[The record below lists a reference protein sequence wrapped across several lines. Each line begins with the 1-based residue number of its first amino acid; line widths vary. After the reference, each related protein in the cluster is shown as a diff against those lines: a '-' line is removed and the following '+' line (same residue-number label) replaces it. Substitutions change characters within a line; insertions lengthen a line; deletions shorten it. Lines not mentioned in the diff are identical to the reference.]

1 MLYVLTHNILP
12 VFSILALGFILG
24 RTQLVSKA
32 EATTLN
38 RIAFLI
44 LQPPLIFPLIN
55 GVDFENFAFS
65 GIAFYGMGQAV
76 IFSAAFMT
84 CRFILKHAI
93 VESWLLA
100 MATIFVNSVLYIWPI
115 TNLIYGEGANIPIAA
130 IVAWDASIT
139 FAFFIV
145 STDLLANKTSS
156 VSASLKRVATNP
168 ILIVIVLG
176 ITMNLLHIP
185 TPAPVLTGLK
195 FVGAAAA
202 PLTLFALGV
211 ILSGHSLAPSKT
223 IIVVSSLKLFGLPL
237 LVGALLTLG
246 ALETQWNQMLLLNA
260 AGPAGAMAFA
270 LAVLHNV
277 RTDRIAPVI
286 IWTSVLSLFSLA
298 WLA

>member
-55 GVDFENFAFS
+55 GVDFEIFAFS

-76 IFSAAFMT
+76 IFSATFMT
-84 CRFILKHAI
+84 CRFILKHEI

-145 STDLLANKTSS
+145 
-156 VSASLKRVATNP
+156 
-168 ILIVIVLG
+168 
-176 ITMNLLHIP
+176 
-185 TPAPVLTGLK
+185 
-195 FVGAAAA
+195 
-202 PLTLFALGV
+202 
-211 ILSGHSLAPSKT
+211 
-223 IIVVSSLKLFGLPL
+223 
-237 LVGALLTLG
+237 
-246 ALETQWNQMLLLNA
+246 
-260 AGPAGAMAFA
+260 
-270 LAVLHNV
+270 
-277 RTDRIAPVI
+277 
-286 IWTSVLSLFSLA
+286 
-298 WLA
+298 

>member
-65 GIAFYGMGQAV
+65 GIVFYGMGQAV
-76 IFSAAFMT
+76 IFSATFMT
-84 CRFILKHAI
+84 CRFILKHEI

-246 ALETQWNQMLLLNA
+246 ALETQWYQMLLLNA

>member
-55 GVDFENFAFS
+55 GVDFENFSFS

-76 IFSAAFMT
+76 IFSATFMT
-84 CRFILKHAI
+84 CRFILKHEI

-277 RTDRIAPVI
+277 RTDRIAPII

>member
-32 EATTLN
+32 EATILN

-55 GVDFENFAFS
+55 GVNFENFAFS
-65 GIAFYGMGQAV
+65 GIAFYGMGQVA
-76 IFSAAFMT
+76 IFTVTFMT
-84 CRFILKHAI
+84 CRFILKHEI

-115 TNLIYGEGANIPIAA
+115 SNLIYGEGANIPIAA

-145 STDLLANKTSS
+145 STDFLANKTSS

-168 ILIVIVLG
+168 ILIVILLG
-176 ITMNLLHIP
+176 IIMNLLHIP
-185 TPAPVLTGLK
+185 TPVPVLTGLK

-223 IIVVSSLKLFGLPL
+223 IIAVSSLKLFGLPF
-237 LVGALLTLG
+237 LVGVLLTLG

-286 IWTSVLSLFSLA
+286 IWTSILSLFSLA

>member
-24 RTQLVSKA
+24 RTQLVSNA

-55 GVDFENFAFS
+55 GVNFENFAFS
-65 GIAFYGMGQAV
+65 GIAFYGTGQAV
-76 IFSAAFMT
+76 IFTATFVT

>member
-76 IFSAAFMT
+76 IFSATFMT
-84 CRFILKHAI
+84 CRFILKHEI

-246 ALETQWNQMLLLNA
+246 ALETQWNQML
-260 AGPAGAMAFA
+260 
-270 LAVLHNV
+270 
-277 RTDRIAPVI
+277 
-286 IWTSVLSLFSLA
+286 
-298 WLA
+298 

>member
-1 MLYVLTHNILP
+1 
-12 VFSILALGFILG
+12 
-24 RTQLVSKA
+24 
-32 EATTLN
+32 
-38 RIAFLI
+38 
-44 LQPPLIFPLIN
+44 
-55 GVDFENFAFS
+55 
-65 GIAFYGMGQAV
+65 
-76 IFSAAFMT
+76 
-84 CRFILKHAI
+84 
-93 VESWLLA
+93 

-115 TNLIYGEGANIPIAA
+115 SNLIYGEGANIPIAA

-145 STDLLANKTSS
+145 STDFLANKTSS

-168 ILIVIVLG
+168 ILIVILLG
-176 ITMNLLHIP
+176 IIMNLLHIP
-185 TPAPVLTGLK
+185 TPVPVLTGLK

-223 IIVVSSLKLFGLPL
+223 IILVSSLKLFGLPF
-237 LVGALLTLG
+237 LVGVLLTLG

-286 IWTSVLSLFSLA
+286 IWTSILSLFSLA